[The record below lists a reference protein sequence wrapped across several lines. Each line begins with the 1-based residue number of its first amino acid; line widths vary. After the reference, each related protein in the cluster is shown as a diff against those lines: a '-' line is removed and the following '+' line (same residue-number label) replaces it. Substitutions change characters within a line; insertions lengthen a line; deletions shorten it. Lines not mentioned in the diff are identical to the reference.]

1 LSSGIPKLFHQ
12 SILLRSFA
20 MRHINQDK
28 KKNDRFEYEI
38 LPFEQR
44 ASIQRLT
51 REIKDDLCKTAH
63 VIWSIGKKLV
73 EVRSQLETCQFSLW
87 LRIEFDWCRST
98 AYNFISVYE
107 AFPEFSCPTVG
118 QLNISMSALYLLAAP
133 STAPETRSH
142 FIGRAL
148 AGERVSKKAIQMSR
162 KGVNKEPDRNKSAMR
177 VPPISDGG
185 EQPRSIEPEIEYLN
199 SSLSKHSK
207 CNFETSHSLV
217 RESEFQSVEEQLP
230 SIEDPIVPN
239 SNLRPTWNSL
249 APKFSLFW
257 GDTHSP
263 RFLERLPND
272 AFVLAIPF
280 CQSHHDWLLKDSR
293 NCIILSKENL
303 QKELLEGLLSAVSL
317 GGKALIFPWIP
328 GWKVIELALKLNL
341 RIYVGDRDLQQ
352 CEKIISKLSS
362 DREI

>member
-1 LSSGIPKLFHQ
+1 
-12 SILLRSFA
+12 

-38 LPFEQR
+38 LSFEQR

-51 REIKDDLCKTAH
+51 QEIKDDLCKTAH
-63 VIWSIGKKLV
+63 VIWSIGKKLA
-73 EVRSQLETCQFSLW
+73 EVRSQLETCQFSSW
-87 LRIEFDWCRST
+87 LKIEFDWCRST

-133 STAPETRSH
+133 STSPETRSH
-142 FIGRAL
+142 FIGQAL

-162 KGVNKEPDRNKSAMR
+162 KGVNKGSEHNKSAMR
-177 VPPISDGG
+177 VPPISDGT
-185 EQPRSIEPEIEYLN
+185 EQPISIEPEIEYLN

-207 CNFETSHSLV
+207 YKVENSDSLA
-217 RESEFQSVEEQLP
+217 RKSECQSVEEQLP
-230 SIEDPIVPN
+230 SIEDPIVTN

-263 RFLERLPND
+263 RFLEHLPKD
-272 AFVLAIPF
+272 AFVLAIPS
-280 CQSHHDWLLKDSR
+280 CQSHHDWLLNDSR
-293 NCIILSKENL
+293 NCITLSKENL
-303 QKELLEGLLSAVSL
+303 QKELVEGLLSAVSL